1 MITSLFNR
9 IVLGVLRHLL
19 TAMAGVLLAR
29 GVITHSQ
36 DDQVVGSAL
45 VVSGIMLSAAEKMKT
60 QTAVKS
66 FGSAG
71 NAQAVTTPKPPD
83 FTGHAGGSGGQ
94 GKT

>member
-9 IVLGVLRHLL
+9 IVQGIVRHLL
-19 TAMAGVLLAR
+19 TAMAGMLLAR
-29 GVITHSQ
+29 GVITRSQ

-60 QTAVKS
+60 QSAVKS
-66 FGSAG
+66 FGSSR
-71 NAQAVTTPKPPD
+71 NAPAVTTPKPPD
-83 FTGHAGGSGGQ
+83 FTGHAGGCGGQ